1 MQVQPLLPKI
11 YRSLGRLPSQQS
23 LRAYKAY
30 EDSTQLAEACKLQVA
45 EVSRLG
51 ACWTAL
57 QVFSFRCLVFSHL
70 SSFYKNLA
78 LICAA
83 VPIV

>member
-1 MQVQPLLPKI
+1 MYYIQCRTFP
-11 YRSLGRLPSQQS
+11 SRLPSQQS

-57 QVFSFRCLVFSHL
+57 QVFSFRCLVFSHFVKFL
-70 SSFYKNLA
+70 QEPCTYL
-78 LICAA
+78 CCGHRT
-83 VPIV
+83 PIV